1 MTSNE
6 TIIKAFNKLYLST
19 TTKKIIGFDYV
30 VRFEPMTSPNFI
42 GNAYFKLYGKC
53 DWPIY
58 SIEILKDYIQYT
70 FTKLY
75 KYLGID
81 KGKMIGVI
89 IETINDKPFQNT
101 KEHYREVFESPDFKE
116 FRKNIS
122 NYHSSEL
129 FIETLDYDIE
139 FLDNRIEPISYGGV
153 ENISCTYEVN
163 AGEIKING
171 NQIDFDCVTNPEI
184 VKSDLGSMINTK
196 IFDSWL
202 PLPTTEETKEY
213 LSQSEMFSNY
223 HEFWDEWTMFVV
235 DSTTYFNSLGGAK
248 ITDNEPKVLTLSHML
263 NFIINA
269 NDKYQTTGIKSE
281 Y

>member
-6 TIIKAFNKLYLST
+6 TIFKAFNKLYLST
-19 TTKKIIGFDYV
+19 TKKIVGFDFI
-30 VRFEPMTSPNFI
+30 VRFEPIPTLKFI

-58 SIEILKDYIQYT
+58 TIEILKDYIQYT
-70 FTKLY
+70 FSKLY

-81 KGKMIGVI
+81 NSKMIGVV
-89 IETINDKPFQNT
+89 IETINDKPLQISNGY
-101 KEHYREVFESPDFKE
+101 HREVFESPEFKE

-129 FIETLDYDIE
+129 FFETLDYDII

-171 NQIDFDCVTNPEI
+171 NEINFDCVTNPEI
-184 VKSDLGSMINTK
+184 VKNDLGSMINTK
-196 IFDSWL
+196 IFDAWL

-213 LSQSEMFSNY
+213 FSQSEMFSNY
-223 HEFWDEWTMFVV
+223 YEFWNVWTNFVI
-235 DSTTYFNSLGGAK
+235 DSTTYFNSLGGTE
-248 ITDNEPKVLTLSHML
+248 ITDNEPKLIRLSNML

>member
-6 TIIKAFNKLYLST
+6 TIIKAFNKLYVST
-19 TTKKIIGFDYV
+19 TTKKIVGFDYV
-30 VRFEPMTSPNFI
+30 VRFEPMTNPDFI

-58 SIEILKDYIQYT
+58 TIEILKDYIQYT

-81 KGKMIGVI
+81 RSKIIGVV
-89 IETINDKPFQNT
+89 IETINDKPPQNT
-101 KEHYREVFESPDFKE
+101 KGYHREVFESPDFKE

-129 FIETLDYDIE
+129 FFETLDYDIN
-139 FLDNRIEPISYGGV
+139 FLDNRIEPISYGGI
-153 ENISCTYEVN
+153 ENINCTYEVN

-171 NQIDFDCVTNPEI
+171 NKINFDCVTNPEV
-184 VKSDLGSMINTK
+184 VKSDLGSMINSK
-196 IFDSWL
+196 IYDSWI

-223 HEFWDEWTMFVV
+223 HEFWDVWTMFVV
-235 DSTTYFNSLGGAK
+235 DSTTYLNSLGGTE
-248 ITDNEPKVLTLSHML
+248 ITDNEPKELTLTRLL